1 MKNLSRFFVILIV
14 LTISVSAQT
23 IRTETTFQ
31 SDKNCDGISVQ
42 RFQMNSNQISLK
54 YDYKVDLINKNKK
67 INDVFG
73 IFVPVIKNDN
83 FYFEADVIKL
93 GDWEKRDEL
102 LLDLSVKIKSK
113 SNEFYFEIGRGVR
126 KESGPRDFTIMSYS
140 NPLITIKGGLMS
152 KYGYSNIPEFAT
164 NKYGYIAI
172 HPENLFFAVGTEIDR
187 TWFLAGTRNMKDFGN
202 LSFVNIDR
210 SNNNF
215 WFRTQFGY
223 GNVNQKFFSLDNYRI
238 STDYLVVPPFFYTHF
253 SPLSTK
259 GDYGF
264 KIDGKRVVNTEKW
277 EASVSRQFGQIGQLA
292 VGWTREQSKNGF
304 ILEYYNSA
312 SISNMVFSIEL
323 KYDSIKK
330 ITGFVT
336 ANYEF

>member
-14 LTISVSAQT
+14 VTINVSAQT

-31 SDKNCDGISVQ
+31 SDNNSGGISVQ
-42 RFQMNSNQISLK
+42 RIQLNSNIINLK
-54 YDYKVDLINKNKK
+54 YDYKVDVVNKSKTV
-67 INDVFG
+67 NDVMSISG
-73 IFVPVIKNDN
+73 N
-83 FYFEADVIKL
+83 FKTDEFTISPCIIKL
-93 GDWEKRDEL
+93 GDFKKTDEY
-102 LLDLSVKIKSK
+102 LLDLTVEKKWANIAAT
-113 SNEFYFEIGRGVR
+113 FEVGRGMR
-126 KESGPRDFTIMSYS
+126 SSSEPRDYMISRISHQLFTVE
-140 NPLITIKGGLMS
+140 GGVLS
-152 KYGYSNIPEFAT
+152 KYGYTSFSELT
-164 NKYGYIAI
+164 DNKYAWIAY
-172 HPENLFFAVGTEIDR
+172 HPKYAFMALGSEISR
-187 TWFLAGTRNMKDFGN
+187 TWILAGTKDLKNFGN
-202 LSFVNIDR
+202 LTFANFDR
-210 SNNNF
+210 ANNNF
-215 WFRTQFGY
+215 WFRSQFGL
-223 GNVNQKFFSLDNYRI
+223 GSVNQKFFCLDNYRVA
-238 STDYLVVPPFFYTHF
+238 SSYLIVPPFFYTHF

-304 ILEYYNSA
+304 VIEYYNSA
-312 SISNMVFSIEL
+312 SISNMFFSIEL